1 MNLIK
6 LLYILYNSG
15 CYVNKLVNNNIGLVH
30 YFIKPYINKNP
41 SLTYDQKKDLYQE
54 GYLGMCHAAKKFNE
68 SRGFKFTTY
77 SSYWIKAY
85 LQAEFKNINKN
96 NMLLPLREDLT
107 KIKIYDKLDL
117 CFLSDYEYDILTSF
131 YIKKEVQP
139 TIANRYNINVY
150 RLQKDIKFALVKV
163 RKEYLYNYNKL

>member
-6 LLYILYNSG
+6 LLILLYNNG
-15 CYVNKLVNNNIGLVH
+15 YYINKLVNNNIGLVH
-30 YFIKPYINKNP
+30 YFTKPYIIKNP

-77 SSYWIKAY
+77 SSFWIKVY
-85 LQAEFKNINKN
+85 LQAELKKINKN

-107 KIKIYDKLDL
+107 KIKIYEKLDL

-131 YIKKEVQP
+131 YIKKENQP
-139 TIANRYNINVY
+139 SIANRYNIKIY
-150 RLQKDIKFALVKV
+150 RLQKDIKFALIKI